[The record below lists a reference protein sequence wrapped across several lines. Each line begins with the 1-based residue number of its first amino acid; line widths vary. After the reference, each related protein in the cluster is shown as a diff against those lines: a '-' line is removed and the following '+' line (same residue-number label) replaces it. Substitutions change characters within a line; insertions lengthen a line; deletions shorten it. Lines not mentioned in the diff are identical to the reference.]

1 MACISVR
8 LPRAFGGS
16 TATPGKAVTARLRA
30 GFVSVGSPRYA
41 AEQAV
46 LDDETLKRITS
57 LEAEGK
63 TVVAVLESKR
73 MLGLIALRDEPR
85 DDARE
90 GLARLQA
97 LGVQAVMLT
106 GDNARTA
113 KAIAGALGLEA
124 RADLLPDDK
133 LEAIAGYKASAPIA
147 MVGDGINDA
156 PALAAASVGIAM
168 GGGTDVALET
178 ADVALLKERVT
189 GVAEL
194 VALSRG
200 TLANIWQNVTLALAL
215 KGVFL
220 LTTLFGATPLW
231 MAILADTGATVL
243 VTANALRL
251 LRFRG
256 R

>member
-1 MACISVR
+1 
-8 LPRAFGGS
+8 
-16 TATPGKAVTARLRA
+16 A

-106 GDNARTA
+106 GD
-113 KAIAGALGLEA
+113 
-124 RADLLPDDK
+124 
-133 LEAIAGYKASAPIA
+133 
-147 MVGDGINDA
+147 
-156 PALAAASVGIAM
+156 
-168 GGGTDVALET
+168 
-178 ADVALLKERVT
+178 
-189 GVAEL
+189 
-194 VALSRG
+194 
-200 TLANIWQNVTLALAL
+200 
-215 KGVFL
+215 
-220 LTTLFGATPLW
+220 
-231 MAILADTGATVL
+231 
-243 VTANALRL
+243 
-251 LRFRG
+251 
-256 R
+256 